1 MLRRKRAA
9 LAAGRWGFDE
19 ASGGQPADPRL
30 LQQQLEEIES
40 QLGALG
46 AGAGLLNAHLG
57 ILVDVLTGAERNF
70 WHTHRSLIVD
80 RMGVKQTQA
89 SELAPEI
96 GLTVLHNAAGQTLVA
111 RVVSIRREALPPQRD
126 LLREAERYLG

>member
-1 MLRRKRAA
+1 M
-9 LAAGRWGFDE
+9 
-19 ASGGQPADPRL
+19 
-30 LQQQLEEIES
+30 
-40 QLGALG
+40 
-46 AGAGLLNAHLG
+46 
-57 ILVDVLTGAERNF
+57 LTGAERNF

-111 RVVSIRREALPPQRD
+111 RVVGIRREALPPQRD